1 MLSLSIARTSESDR
15 GELVHW
21 IGYWIA
27 YYLVCVEPAVFDF
40 LTYWWMPFRQVFKGG
55 LLLWLAVPRSSRLPN
70 HRDLPTP
77 SVAVSEG
84 IKAAEE
90 MREYWVN
97 KLIEDGKKHYAAV
110 MAKYGYGNGADQP
123 KPGIKGWDSLGYAF
137 LTSCFYLFLESY
149 H

>member
-1 MLSLSIARTSESDR
+1 
-15 GELVHW
+15 
-21 IGYWIA
+21 
-27 YYLVCVEPAVFDF
+27 
-40 LTYWWMPFRQVFKGG
+40 MPFRQVFKGG
-55 LLLWLAVPRSSRLPN
+55 LLLWLAVPRRSRLPN

-110 MAKYGYGNGADQP
+110 MAKYGYGNDGGDQP